1 MQSTREIHS
10 QNTCV
15 KKYMQNYTRKYTQ
28 ISETGCKVL
37 RRDCMHF
44 DNFYLW
50 LKSVEQR
57 MTISCPQTMLWMSV
71 ILGNNRM
78 IVSLT
83 RSVTKLLLIW
93 FNLVQFNHFKPLK
106 ISPRFFV
113 TQLKLEWFAAVFEM
127 FLMFQMFQ
135 WHVMY
140 SMSAFYF
147 HFVIKSAGILKK

>member
-1 MQSTREIHS
+1 
-10 QNTCV
+10 
-15 KKYMQNYTRKYTQ
+15 MQNYTRKYTQ

-71 ILGNNRM
+71 ILGKNRM

-83 RSVTKLLLIW
+83 RSVTKFLLIW
-93 FNLVQFNHFKPLK
+93 FNLVQCNHFKPLK
-106 ISPRFFV
+106 ISPGFFV

-127 FLMFQMFQ
+127 FLMFQMFSRARNVQ
-135 WHVMY
+135 HV
-140 SMSAFYF
+140 S
-147 HFVIKSAGILKK
+147 ILFSFCYKVSRDFKKVALFSLPLCSL